1 MKVTTVRKFYW
12 NFEKEERWLNEMAAK
27 GQALRH
33 YSFVTYRFEPSRP
46 AEWIYR
52 IELLPDDSG
61 KPASQEYLAF
71 MADTGAQAVATYMRW
86 VYFRKPSVDG
96 PFEVFSD
103 LDSRI
108 AHYKRV
114 LLMFTSLFAGLLPIT
129 IVNIT
134 NITRGEMTPVILAL
148 ALPAVALL
156 LGVEA
161 LLGTQALRVTGKI
174 RELEVRKRLFE

>member
-1 MKVTTVRKFYW
+1 MNVTTVRKLYW
-12 NFEKEERWLNEMAAK
+12 NFEKEERWLNEMAAN

-33 YSFVTYRFEPSRP
+33 YSWGTYRFETSRP
-46 AEWIYR
+46 AEWTYR
-52 IELLPDDSG
+52 IELLPDVAS

-71 MADTGAQAVATYMRW
+71 MADTGAQAVAIYQRW

-96 PFEVFSD
+96 TFEVFSD

-114 LLMFTSLFAGLLPIT
+114 LLMFTSLFAALLPIT

-134 NITRGEMTPVILAL
+134 NIS
-148 ALPAVALL
+148 
-156 LGVEA
+156 
-161 LLGTQALRVTGKI
+161 
-174 RELEVRKRLFE
+174 

>member
-1 MKVTTVRKFYW
+1 MKVTTVRKLYW

-27 GQALRH
+27 GQALLH
-33 YSFVTYRFEPSRP
+33 YSWGTYRFEQSRP
-46 AEWIYR
+46 AEWTYR
-52 IELLPDDSG
+52 IELLPDVAS

-71 MADTGAQAVATYMRW
+71 MADTGAQAVATFQRW
-86 VYFRKPSVDG
+86 VYFRKLSVDG

-114 LLMFTSLFAGLLPIT
+114 LTLFMSLFAALLPIT

-134 NITRGEMTPVILAL
+134 NISRGDLAL
-148 ALPAVALL
+148 AFALPLL
-156 LGVEA
+156 AILIGVEA
-161 LLGTQALRVTGKI
+161 LLGTQSLRVTGKV

>member
-1 MKVTTVRKFYW
+1 MKVTTVRKLYW

-27 GQALRH
+27 GQALLH
-33 YSFVTYRFEPSRP
+33 YSWGTYRFEQSRP
-46 AEWIYR
+46 SEWIYR
-52 IELLPDDSG
+52 IELLPDVAS

-71 MADTGAQAVATYMRW
+71 MSDTGAQAVATFQRW
-86 VYFRKPSVDG
+86 VYFRKLSVDG

-114 LLMFTSLFAGLLPIT
+114 LTLFMSLFAALLPIT

-134 NITRGEMTPVILAL
+134 NISRGHLAL
-148 ALPAVALL
+148 AFALPLL
-156 LGVEA
+156 AILIGVEA
-161 LLGTQALRVTGKI
+161 LLGTQSLRVTGKV

>member
-1 MKVTTVRKFYW
+1 MKVTTVRKLYW
-12 NFEKEERWLNEMAAK
+12 NFEAEESWLNKMAAK
-27 GQALRH
+27 GHALIN
-33 YSFVTYRFEPSRP
+33 YSWGTYRFEPSRP
-46 AEWIYR
+46 AEWTYR
-52 IELLPDDSG
+52 IELLSDDAG

-86 VYFRKPSVDG
+86 VYFRKPSADG

-114 LLMFTSLFAGLLPIT
+114 LLMFTSLFAALLPIA

-134 NITRGEMTPVILAL
+134 NISRGKLTLAF
-148 ALPAVALL
+148 ALPLL
-156 LGVEA
+156 AILIGAEA
-161 LLGTQALRVTGKI
+161 LLAVQALRVSGKV
-174 RELEVRKRLFE
+174 RELEVQKQLFE

>member
-1 MKVTTVRKFYW
+1 MKGTTVRKLYW
-12 NFEKEERWLNEMAAK
+12 NFENEERWLNEMAAK
-27 GQALRH
+27 GQALLH
-33 YSFVTYRFEPSRP
+33 YSWGTYRFEPSRP

-52 IELLPDDSG
+52 IELLPDVAS

-71 MADTGAQAVATYMRW
+71 MADTGAQAVATYQGW
-86 VYFRKPSVDG
+86 VYFRKASVDG

-114 LLMFTSLFAGLLPIT
+114 LILFASLFAALLPIT
-129 IVNIT
+129 IVNAT
-134 NITRGEMTPVILAL
+134 NISRGEMTPVIFAL
-148 ALPAVALL
+148 ALPVLILL
-156 LGVEA
+156 LGVDA
-161 LLGTQALRVTGKI
+161 LLAVQALRVSGKV

>member
-1 MKVTTVRKFYW
+1 MKVTTVRKLYW

-114 LLMFTSLFAGLLPIT
+114 LLMFTSLFAALLPIT

-134 NITRGEMTPVILAL
+134 NISRGEMTPVILAL

-161 LLGTQALRVTGKI
+161 LLGTQALQVTGKI